1 MVIPREASLAVEACL
16 ALAAGVA
23 FFAML
28 IGGPRAGPLARRAML
43 VGAIAAF
50 IAALLT
56 LTSDAVWFFESL
68 RVDLVTQLL
77 KALIALGLAV
87 LAVRRPAADI
97 APRAVLPFFIIIA
110 AFGLCLAA
118 GAGDLLV
125 LWIALDIASAAIVLA
140 VATGG
145 SAERSAGEV
154 RRLLAAWLPWSLVML
169 LGIVMTAAI
178 AGTTRLTDLE
188 TIMPTLRTLPVAL
201 TGVALICL
209 SVLIRGARYV
219 AVLLG
224 G

>member
-1 MVIPREASLAVEACL
+1 MVIAREASLVVEACL
-16 ALAAGVA
+16 VLAAGVA
-23 FFAML
+23 FVAML
-28 IGGPRAGPLARRAML
+28 MGGPRAGPLARRAML
-43 VGAIAAF
+43 IGSVAAF

-56 LTSDAVWFFESL
+56 LASDAVWFFEAL
-68 RVDLVTQLL
+68 RVDLFTQVL
-77 KALIALGLAV
+77 KALIALGLIV
-87 LAVRRPAADI
+87 LAARRPAPDV
-97 APRAVLPFFIIIA
+97 APRAVLPFFVLVA
-110 AFGLCLAA
+110 ALGLCLAA

-169 LGIVMTAAI
+169 LGIILTAAI

-188 TIMPTLRTLPVAL
+188 TIMPTLHALPIAV

-209 SVLIRGARYV
+209 SIVLRGARYV
-219 AVLLG
+219 SVLLRG
-224 G
+224 